1 MKLAIRIAA
10 ITGGIMLATAS
21 IAQDQVIGSPKPAPT
36 AATSA
41 VAPRINDGFKG
52 INIGLLI
59 KRVEI
64 STEQTQQVK
73 DLNSNY
79 YKAHNAMAADMPL
92 EERKAKVISMMAE
105 REVELKKILTP
116 EQQVKYAE
124 MSVAPTPSEKPLGG
138 VVPAPSPKKM
148 EGKK

>member
-1 MKLAIRIAA
+1 MKLTIRLAA

-21 IAQDQVIGSPKPAPT
+21 IAQDQVIETPKPTP
-36 AATSA
+36 AATTSA

-52 INIGLLI
+52 INIGMLI
-59 KRVEI
+59 KRVGI

-79 YKAHNAMAADMPL
+79 YKAHNALAADMPL
-92 EERKAKVISMMAE
+92 EDRKAKVTSMMAE

-116 EQQVKYAE
+116 EQQGKYAD
-124 MSVAPTPSEKPLGG
+124 MSVAPNAMEKPVGG